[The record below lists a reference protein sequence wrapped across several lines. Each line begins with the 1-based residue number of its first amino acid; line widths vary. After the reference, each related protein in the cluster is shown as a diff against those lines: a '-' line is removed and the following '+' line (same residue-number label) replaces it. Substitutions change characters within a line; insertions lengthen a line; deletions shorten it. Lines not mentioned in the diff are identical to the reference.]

1 VPVAWSNSSKLN
13 RMTSIPSTQPLIE
26 IKNLHK
32 VYQTPAGDFT
42 AVNGISLDV
51 QRGEFVAVIGK
62 SGSGKS
68 TFINM
73 ITGID
78 RPTSGE
84 IVIDGA
90 PVHSFNEGQMAA
102 WRGRNLGIVF
112 QFFQLF
118 PTLTILENVIL
129 PMELNNLYSKRE
141 RKERAMHLLEK
152 VEMTA
157 QAHKLPSS
165 ISGGQQQRVAIA
177 RALANDPPLLVAD
190 EPTGNLDSKTA
201 EKIFSL
207 FEDLVAA
214 GTTILMVTH
223 DSDLARRVNRT
234 ILISDGEVVNEYLV
248 RALSTLTQDQLVEV
262 SRTIKPQIFQPDSAI
277 IRQGERGDKFYI
289 LLDGKA
295 DVYINMPGGSELKVN
310 QLEPGQYFG
319 EMALLS
325 GGVRAATVKASQD
338 SPVSVVALDEK
349 AFNALIDDSRSLR
362 EELMG
367 LVERRNTYHQLQT
380 LSSLDEHVLSSILK
394 DSKPIIYNEGQDIIK
409 QGEVGDSF
417 YLLLD
422 GQVDILIK
430 GEHGGEVPVNQL
442 SRGSYFGEMA
452 LMGNKRRNATVRVS
466 KGHSAKLIELS
477 VGVFDRLE
485 DSSEIFKTHIY
496 GAAGARKRQLEDTR
510 RQGSKNERA
519 PHEDPA

>member
-1 VPVAWSNSSKLN
+1 
-13 RMTSIPSTQPLIE
+13 M
-26 IKNLHK
+26 
-32 VYQTPAGDFT
+32 
-42 AVNGISLDV
+42 NGINVEV
-51 QRGEFVAVIGK
+51 QRGEFVAIIGK

-84 IVIDGA
+84 IVIGGA
-90 PVHSFNEGQMAA
+90 PIHSFNEGQMAA

-129 PMELNNLYSKRE
+129 PMELNKLYSKSE
-141 RKERAMHLLEK
+141 RRERAMQLLEK

-157 QAHKLPSS
+157 QAHKLPSA

-207 FEDLVAA
+207 FEDLVSA

-234 ILISDGEVVNEYLV
+234 ILIADGEVVNEYLV
-248 RALSTLTQDQLVEV
+248 RALSTLTQDQLVEI
-262 SRTIKPQIFQPDSAI
+262 SRTIKPQNFQPNSAI
-277 IRQGERGDKFYI
+277 IRQGEKGDKFYI
-289 LLDGKA
+289 LLNGKA
-295 DVYINMPGGSELKVN
+295 DVYINKPGGGELQVN
-310 QLEPGQYFG
+310 QLKPGQYFG
-319 EMALLS
+319 EMALLG
-325 GGVRAATVKASQD
+325 GGVRAATVKASHEG
-338 SPVSVVALDEK
+338 PASVLALDEK

-380 LSSLDEHVLSSILK
+380 LSSLDEKALSSILK
-394 DSKPIIYNEGQDIIK
+394 DAEPVIYKEDQEIIK
-409 QGEVGDSF
+409 QGDVGDTF

-422 GQVDILIK
+422 GQVDILVRD
-430 GEHGGEVPVNQL
+430 ERGGEVLVNQL

-466 KGHSAKLIELS
+466 KGHSAKLIEL
-477 VGVFDRLE
+477 GVREFDQLE
-485 DSSEIFKTHIY
+485 DSSEIFKTQVY
-496 GAAGARKRQLEDTR
+496 DAAGTRKRQLENTR
-510 RQGSKNERA
+510 RQGVEK
-519 PHEDPA
+519 